1 MRNLAT
7 SSTAVNRQ
15 GTVTRVSKST
25 DSLGKALRNKK
36 EAEQFIAD
44 MEAAFE
50 VAGKKKK

>member
-15 GTVTRVSKST
+15 STVTRVSKST

-44 MEAAFE
+44 MGAAFE